1 MSLDLAYQQ
10 DDCNGNLFGDEA
22 KQTRIEG
29 TIPANL
35 SVNDGDRF
43 LFISKDQR
51 SLTHGL
57 HKYPAKFF
65 PELPRW
71 IIERYTNEGDMV
83 LDPFCGSGTT
93 NLEALLLGRNSM
105 GVDVDE
111 FAKMVART
119 KTMPL
124 DELELTKASNVL
136 RDEIL
141 NYDEHK
147 YMNGIPSFPYRDNW
161 FKPYILREMAYI
173 KTSIELL
180 DTTELVKR
188 FFLVCF
194 SSIVRQVSEA
204 DNNCTRTVI
213 RKKLAKQVKPHA
225 ALNLFIKKL
234 DVNVDK
240 MIEFSR
246 SSLSSFASIPDNADA
261 RKIPVPDEFFDLA
274 VTSPPYLNAV
284 DYPRTHQLEMYW
296 LGLANGSLR
305 DIKSRH
311 VGTEVVFSH
320 QYSTLHE
327 TGCASA
333 DQVIEKIYDMDK
345 RRAFIASK
353 FIKDMIANLVE
364 VRRTLKDGG
373 RYALVIG
380 NNLVRGI
387 EFETW
392 RYLADH
398 APRVGYTVDK
408 HFVSAIINHFIKVPR
423 QQRINDDHVIILKK
437 I

>member
-1 MSLDLAYQQ
+1 M
-10 DDCNGNLFGDEA
+10 NLPKWSRA
-22 KQTRIEG
+22 Q
-29 TIPANL
+29 
-35 SVNDGDRF
+35 
-43 LFISKDQR
+43 
-51 SLTHGL
+51 
-57 HKYPAKFF
+57 
-65 PELPRW
+65 
-71 IIERYTNEGDMV
+71 
-83 LDPFCGSGTT
+83 
-93 NLEALLLGRNSM
+93 
-105 GVDVDE
+105 
-111 FAKMVART
+111 

-136 RDEIL
+136 RDEIF

-161 FKPYILREMAYI
+161 FKPYILKEMAYI

-234 DVNVDK
+234 DVNVPK

-246 SSLSSFASIPDNADA
+246 SSLSGFASIPDNADA

-296 LGLANGSLR
+296 LGLANGSLQE
-305 DIKSRH
+305 IKRQH
-311 VGTEVVFSH
+311 VGTEAVYRE
-320 QYSTLHE
+320 QYATLHK

-333 DQVIEKIYDMDK
+333 DDVIERIYAVDH
-345 RRAFIASK
+345 RRAFIAYK
-353 FIKDMIANLVE
+353 FIMDMIDNLIE
-364 VRRTLKDGG
+364 VKRTLKKGCP
-373 RYALVIG
+373 YVIVVG

-398 APRVGYTVDK
+398 APRLGYKVENY
-408 HFVSAIINHFIKVPR
+408 FVSAIINHFIKVPR
-423 QQRINDDHVIILKK
+423 QQRINDDHILVLRKP
-437 I
+437 